1 MCCNEPN
8 THKDQK
14 TNQLELRFPKELIVE
29 PQRRPFVN
37 QQQKTISKGNHSMA
51 FSLFRM
57 FSSDIAID
65 LGTANT
71 LVYVKGKG
79 IMVREPSI
87 VAINSSDHKAIAIG
101 HEARAMMGKTHG
113 DIQVVRPMKDGVI
126 DDDEI
131 AEVMIR
137 NFIRKVHK
145 NRLIRPVVIVCVPSG
160 VTKSEKRII
169 RNSAE
174 QAGAREVYLIAEP
187 MAAAMGVDLP
197 VLEPMGNMVVDVGGG
212 TTEIAV
218 ISLGGIVNDTSIRIG
233 GDEMD
238 EAIIQFMRRNYNL
251 MIGERTAEE
260 IKCTIGSAMPL
271 DDELTMVAKG
281 RDLIAG
287 VPKAIEIN
295 SEEIREALA
304 EPVSAVVDALKTS
317 LEKTPPELAAD
328 IRDRGIIMTGGGSLL
343 KGLDRRLRE
352 ETNLPINIAE
362 DPLTCVVRGTGKV
375 LDDFGTFD
383 RVLLKG

>member
-1 MCCNEPN
+1 
-8 THKDQK
+8 
-14 TNQLELRFPKELIVE
+14 
-29 PQRRPFVN
+29 
-37 QQQKTISKGNHSMA
+37 
-51 FSLFRM
+51 
-57 FSSDIAID
+57 
-65 LGTANT
+65 
-71 LVYVKGKG
+71 
-79 IMVREPSI
+79 
-87 VAINSSDHKAIAIG
+87 
-101 HEARAMMGKTHG
+101 
-113 DIQVVRPMKDGVI
+113 
-126 DDDEI
+126 
-131 AEVMIR
+131 
-137 NFIRKVHK
+137 FIRKVHK

-174 QAGAREVYLIAEP
+174 QAGAREFYLIAEP

>member
-1 MCCNEPN
+1 MSFSFF
-8 THKDQK
+8 
-14 TNQLELRFPKELIVE
+14 RF
-29 PQRRPFVN
+29 
-37 QQQKTISKGNHSMA
+37 
-51 FSLFRM
+51 

-87 VAINSSDHKAIAIG
+87 VAIRAMDHKAIAIG

-126 DDDEI
+126 DDDEV

-137 NFIRKVHK
+137 AFIRKVHK
-145 NRLIRPVVIVCVPSG
+145 NRLVRPVVIVCVPSG

-174 QAGAREVYLIAEP
+174 QAGARDVYLIAEP

-197 VLEPMGNMVVDVGGG
+197 VLEPMGNMVVDIGGG

-218 ISLGGIVNDTSIRIG
+218 LSLGGIVTDTSIRIG

-251 MIGERTAEE
+251 LIGERTAEE
-260 IKCTIGSAMPL
+260 IKCTVGSAMPL
-271 DDELTMVAKG
+271 DEELTMIAKG

-304 EPVSAVVDALKTS
+304 EPVGAVVDALKTS

-375 LDDFGTFD
+375 LDDFGNYEK
-383 RVLLKG
+383 VLLKG

>member
-1 MCCNEPN
+1 MP
-8 THKDQK
+8 
-14 TNQLELRFPKELIVE
+14 LSFLSF
-29 PQRRPFVN
+29 
-37 QQQKTISKGNHSMA
+37 
-51 FSLFRM
+51 FSN
-57 FSSDIAID
+57 DIAID

-79 IMVREPSI
+79 IQVREPSI
-87 VAINSSDHKAIAIG
+87 VAIRTVDHKEVAIG
-101 HEARAMMGKTHG
+101 GEARAMMGKTHG

-137 NFIRKVHK
+137 AFIRKVHK
-145 NRLIRPVVIVCVPSG
+145 NRIIRPVVIVCVPSG

-197 VLEPMGNMVVDVGGG
+197 VLEPMGNMVVDIGGG

-251 MIGERTAEE
+251 LIGDRTAEE

-271 DDELTMVAKG
+271 DEEITMIAKG

-328 IRDRGIIMTGGGSLL
+328 IRDRGIIMTGGGALL

-352 ETNLPINIAE
+352 ETNLPINIAD

-375 LDDFGTFD
+375 LDDFSKYE

>member
-1 MCCNEPN
+1 M
-8 THKDQK
+8 
-14 TNQLELRFPKELIVE
+14 
-29 PQRRPFVN
+29 
-37 QQQKTISKGNHSMA
+37 
-51 FSLFRM
+51 FSFFSM

-87 VAINSSDHKAIAIG
+87 VAVRMSDKKEIAIG
-101 HEARAMMGKTHG
+101 HEARAMMGKTHP

-126 DDDEI
+126 DDDEV

-137 NFIRKVHK
+137 AFIRRVHK
-145 NRLIRPVVIVCVPSG
+145 NRLVRPMVIVCVPSG

-174 QAGAREVYLIAEP
+174 QAGAREVHLIAEP
-187 MAAAMGVDLP
+187 MAAALGVGLP
-197 VLEPMGNMVVDVGGG
+197 VLEPMGNMVIDIGGG

-238 EAIIQFMRRNYNL
+238 EAIVQFMRRNYNL
-251 MIGERTAEE
+251 LIGDRTAEE

-271 DDELTMVAKG
+271 EQELTMIAKG

-287 VPKAIEIN
+287 IPKGIEI
-295 SEEIREALA
+295 SSVEIREALA
-304 EPVSAVVDALKTS
+304 EPVAAVVDALKVS

-328 IRDRGIIMTGGGSLL
+328 IRDRGIILTGGSSLL

-352 ETNLPINIAE
+352 ETSLPINIAD
-362 DPLTCVVRGTGKV
+362 DPLTCVVRGTAKV
-375 LDDFGTFD
+375 LEEFGTYE

>member
-1 MCCNEPN
+1 M
-8 THKDQK
+8 
-14 TNQLELRFPKELIVE
+14 
-29 PQRRPFVN
+29 
-37 QQQKTISKGNHSMA
+37 G
-51 FSLFRM
+51 FSLFSM
-57 FSSDIAID
+57 LSSDIAID

-87 VAINSSDHKAIAIG
+87 VAIRTSDHKAIAIG

-137 NFIRKVHK
+137 SFIRKVHK
-145 NRLIRPVVIVCVPSG
+145 NRLVRPVVIVCVPSG

-218 ISLGGIVNDTSIRIG
+218 LSLGGIVNDTSIRIG

-238 EAIIQFMRRNYNL
+238 DAIIQFMRRNYNL
-251 MIGERTAEE
+251 LIGERTAEE
-260 IKCTIGSAMPL
+260 IKCTVGSAMSL
-271 DDELTMVAKG
+271 DEELTMIAKG

-304 EPVSAVVDALKTS
+304 EPVGAVVDALKVS

-328 IRDRGIIMTGGGSLL
+328 IRDRGIIMTGGGALL

-375 LDDFGTFD
+375 LDDFGMFEK
-383 RVLLKG
+383 VLLRN

>member
-1 MCCNEPN
+1 MPLSFF
-8 THKDQK
+8 K
-14 TNQLELRFPKELIVE
+14 
-29 PQRRPFVN
+29 
-37 QQQKTISKGNHSMA
+37 
-51 FSLFRM
+51 M
-57 FSSDIAID
+57 FTADIAID

-87 VAINSSDHKAIAIG
+87 VAVRMPDRKEIAIG
-101 HEARAMMGKTHG
+101 HEARAMMGKTHP

-126 DDDEI
+126 DDDEV

-137 NFIRKVHK
+137 AFIRRVHK
-145 NRLIRPVVIVCVPSG
+145 NRMVRPMVIVCVPSG

-174 QAGAREVYLIAEP
+174 QAGAREVHLIAEP
-187 MAAAMGVDLP
+187 MAAAMGVGLP
-197 VLEPMGNMVVDVGGG
+197 VLEPVGNMVVDIGGG

-218 ISLGGIVNDTSIRIG
+218 ISLGGIVNDTSVRIA

-251 MIGERTAEE
+251 LIGERTAEE

-271 DDELTMVAKG
+271 EQELTMIAKG

-287 VPKAIEIN
+287 VPKAIEI
-295 SEEIREALA
+295 SSVEIRQALA
-304 EPVSAVVDALKTS
+304 EPVAAVVDAMKAS

-352 ETNLPINIAE
+352 ETGLPINIAD
-362 DPLTCVVRGTGKV
+362 DPLTCVVRGTARV
-375 LDDFGTFD
+375 LEEFETYE

>member
-1 MCCNEPN
+1 MAGNNNKES
-8 THKDQK
+8 
-14 TNQLELRFPKELIVE
+14 QLGLTFPRRVE
-29 PQRRPFVN
+29 AGVAYNSYSTDRN
-37 QQQKTISKGNHSMA
+37 NHSHKGKHSMP
-51 FSLFRM
+51 FSFFRM

-87 VAINSSDHKAIAIG
+87 VAIRMSDKKEIAIG
-101 HEARAMMGKTHG
+101 HEARAMMGKTHP

-126 DDDEI
+126 DDDEV

-137 NFIRKVHK
+137 AFIRRVHK
-145 NRLIRPVVIVCVPSG
+145 NRLVRPMVIVCVPSG

-187 MAAAMGVDLP
+187 MAAAMGVGLP
-197 VLEPMGNMVVDVGGG
+197 VLEPTGNMVVDIGGG

-218 ISLGGIVNDTSIRIG
+218 ISLGGIVTDTSIRIA

-251 MIGERTAEE
+251 LIGERTAEE
-260 IKCTIGSAMPL
+260 IKCTVGSAMPL
-271 DDELTMVAKG
+271 EQELTMVAKG

-287 VPKAIEIN
+287 IPKAIEIN
-295 SEEIREALA
+295 SVEIRDALS
-304 EPVSAVVDALKTS
+304 EPVSAVVDALKVS
-317 LEKTPPELAAD
+317 LEKTPPELSAD
-328 IRDRGIIMTGGGSLL
+328 LRDRGIILTGGGSLL

-352 ETNLPINIAE
+352 ETNLPINIAD
-362 DPLTCVVRGTGKV
+362 DPLTCVVRGTAKV
-375 LDDFGTFD
+375 LEEFSTYEK
-383 RVLLKG
+383 VLLKG

>member
-1 MCCNEPN
+1 
-8 THKDQK
+8 
-14 TNQLELRFPKELIVE
+14 
-29 PQRRPFVN
+29 
-37 QQQKTISKGNHSMA
+37 
-51 FSLFRM
+51 M
-57 FSSDIAID
+57 FTADIAID

-87 VAINSSDHKAIAIG
+87 VAVRLSDRKEIAIG
-101 HEARAMMGKTHG
+101 HEARAMMGKTHP

-126 DDDEI
+126 DDDEV

-137 NFIRKVHK
+137 AFIRRVHK
-145 NRLIRPVVIVCVPSG
+145 NRLVRPLVIVCVPSG

-174 QAGAREVYLIAEP
+174 QAGAREVHLIAEP
-187 MAAAMGVDLP
+187 MAAAMGVGMP
-197 VLEPMGNMVVDVGGG
+197 VLEPVGNMVVDIGGG

-218 ISLGGIVNDTSIRIG
+218 ISLGGIVNDTSIRIA

-251 MIGERTAEE
+251 LIGERTAEE

-271 DDELTMVAKG
+271 EQELTMVAKG

-287 VPKAIEIN
+287 VPKAIEI
-295 SEEIREALA
+295 SSVEIRQALA
-304 EPVSAVVDALKTS
+304 EPVAAVVDAMKAS

-352 ETNLPINIAE
+352 ETGLPINIAE
-362 DPLTCVVRGTGKV
+362 DPLTCVVRGTARV
-375 LDDFGTFD
+375 LEEFETYE

>member
-1 MCCNEPN
+1 M
-8 THKDQK
+8 
-14 TNQLELRFPKELIVE
+14 
-29 PQRRPFVN
+29 PF
-37 QQQKTISKGNHSMA
+37 S
-51 FSLFRM
+51 FLRM
-57 FSSDIAID
+57 FSADIAID

-87 VAINSSDHKAIAIG
+87 VAVRNSDRKEIAIG
-101 HEARAMMGKTHG
+101 HEARAMMGKTHP

-126 DDDEI
+126 DDDEV

-137 NFIRKVHK
+137 AFIRRVHK
-145 NRLIRPVVIVCVPSG
+145 NRLVRPLVIVCVPSG

-187 MAAAMGVDLP
+187 IAAALGVGLP
-197 VLEPMGNMVVDVGGG
+197 VMEPMGNMVVDIGGG

-218 ISLGGIVNDTSIRIG
+218 ISLGGIVNDTSIRIA

-238 EAIIQFMRRNYNL
+238 EAIVQFMRRNYNL
-251 MIGERTAEE
+251 LIGDRTAEE

-271 DDELTMVAKG
+271 EPELTMIAKG

-287 VPKAIEIN
+287 IPKAIEI
-295 SEEIREALA
+295 SSVEIREALA
-304 EPVSAVVDALKTS
+304 EPVNAVVDALKAS
-317 LEKTPPELAAD
+317 LEKTPPELSAD
-328 IRDRGIIMTGGGSLL
+328 IRDRGIILTGGGSLL
-343 KGLDRRLRE
+343 KGLDRRLRD

-362 DPLTCVVRGTGKV
+362 DPLTCVVRGTAKV
-375 LDDFGTFD
+375 LEEFATYQK
-383 RVLLKG
+383 VLLRG